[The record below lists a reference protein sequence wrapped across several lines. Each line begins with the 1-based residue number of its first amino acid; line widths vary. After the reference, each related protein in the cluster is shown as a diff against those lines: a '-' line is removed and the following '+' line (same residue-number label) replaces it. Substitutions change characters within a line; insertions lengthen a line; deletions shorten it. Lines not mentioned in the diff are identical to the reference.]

1 MASCR
6 RTIKMLPD
14 REFFRS
20 NRITQS
26 IQSTLIIPLCND
38 FLIICDHVFRLFAN
52 KYRPLQ
58 P

>member
-1 MASCR
+1 
-6 RTIKMLPD
+6 MLPD

-26 IQSTLIIPLCND
+26 IQSTPIIPLCND